1 MQTLIIFSHTFW
13 DDSKANKA
21 LLNEAQKLANV
32 KIHNLN
38 TTYPNGV
45 IDIES
50 ELALLEN
57 ADRII
62 FQFPLF
68 WCSTPSLMKEWQ
80 DRVLSHI
87 LYGSN
92 PALLKGKQFGII
104 TTIGGDKGSYDGH
117 HGYTM
122 ESLLSPLVSAFTY
135 SGCEV
140 VEPLCIFGANASNLP
155 LQEYRAR
162 LQ

>member
-13 DDSKANKA
+13 ENSKVNKA
-21 LLNEAQKLANV
+21 LLEQAQTLSSV

-38 TTYPNGV
+38 TTYTNGV

-50 ELALLEN
+50 ELALLEGVN
-57 ADRII
+57 RII

-68 WCSTPSLMKEWQ
+68 WFSTPSLLKEWQ
-80 DRVLSHI
+80 DRVLSAI
-87 LYGSN
+87 LYGKN

-122 ESLLSPLVSAFTY
+122 ESLLSPLVSAFSY

-140 VEPLCIFGANASNLP
+140 LEPLCIFSANASSLP
-155 LQEYRAR
+155 LQEYLSK